1 MYSISRV
8 TTHHDDPLGTTRIV
22 DVTPVP
28 RRVVTYPRTDRPSTS
43 APHAHIMS
51 LTVSVSTAVASRVSR
66 VSRAS
71 SRVPRGAV
79 ALVRRATESDADASS
94 SVADAVSEANAAW
107 KDVADETSSVA
118 AAAALIDPADGSV
131 AEAAPLGD
139 DNSLLERAMV
149 AFTDSRAV
157 EIINGRAAMIGW
169 MLALSAELN
178 RSQSLW
184 GQLFNTRTFT
194 LADGVSRTST
204 YPAAGFFLVPLVVLV
219 ALGASLAPT
228 LKKSSPNGLN
238 ETPEAF
244 GPFKPEAELTNGRG
258 AMVGLSSLLLV
269 ENFTNG
275 ALF

>member
-1 MYSISRV
+1 
-8 TTHHDDPLGTTRIV
+8 
-22 DVTPVP
+22 
-28 RRVVTYPRTDRPSTS
+28 
-43 APHAHIMS
+43 MS
-51 LTVSVSTAVASRVSR
+51 FTVTVSTTVVAARVAR
-66 VSRAS
+66 VARAS
-71 SRVPRGAV
+71 SRVVVPRGAV
-79 ALVRRATESDADASS
+79 TMIRRATESESS

-107 KDVADETSSVA
+107 KDINDDVEKSPVAVS
-118 AAAALIDPADGSV
+118 AAALIDPADGSV

-149 AFTDSRAV
+149 AFKDSRAV

-204 YPAAGFFLVPLVVLV
+204 YPAAGFFLVPLVALV

-228 LKKSSPNGLN
+228 LKKSSPNGLD

-258 AMVGLSSLLLV
+258 AMVGLTSLVAV
-269 ENFTNG
+269 EHFTNG
-275 ALF
+275 ALFGFF

>member
-1 MYSISRV
+1 
-8 TTHHDDPLGTTRIV
+8 
-22 DVTPVP
+22 
-28 RRVVTYPRTDRPSTS
+28 
-43 APHAHIMS
+43 MS

>member
-1 MYSISRV
+1 
-8 TTHHDDPLGTTRIV
+8 
-22 DVTPVP
+22 
-28 RRVVTYPRTDRPSTS
+28 
-43 APHAHIMS
+43 MS
-51 LTVSVSTAVASRVSR
+51 LTVSVSTAVAARAARVG
-66 VSRAS
+66 RAS

-79 ALVRRATESDADASS
+79 AMIRRATESDVDAS

-107 KDVADETSSVA
+107 KDINDVEKTPVAVS
-118 AAAALIDPADGSV
+118 AALIDPADGSV

-149 AFTDSRAV
+149 AFKDSRAV

-228 LKKSSPNGLN
+228 LKKSSPNGLD

-258 AMVGLSSLLLV
+258 AMVGLASLVAV
-269 ENFTNG
+269 EHFTNG
-275 ALF
+275 ALFAFFG